1 MGVVSRRVGRIR
13 ENLFPRVDIRR
24 KLELYPAEKVCSG
37 ARNPRFR
44 DDAAPLER
52 FWLVVKEVGDVVREF
67 WWEAQVRHRGSSEGG
82 KPPGVGASFEL
93 LVSS

>member
-37 ARNPRFR
+37 ARNPRLGNKT
-44 DDAAPLER
+44 ALLECTW
-52 FWLVVKEVGDVVREF
+52 FVAKEVDNGIGDF
-67 WWEAQVRHRGSSEGG
+67 WWDTSTQWHG
-82 KPPGVGASFEL
+82 
-93 LVSS
+93 